1 MSYTLILIPFISA
14 FIGWFTVWMGVRLL
28 FHSGKPAGKPLF
40 SFDEIRQKITHPD
53 TVQQIMPMVEAH
65 IDHFLRE
72 KLSAE
77 MPMISMFIGEKTI
90 QQLKGIFI
98 AEIQTLFPDML
109 SQYLDKLER
118 ELDFKKILAVQLRKP
133 LRKARIIAG
142 LFGFAVGLLQAG
154 LLLLW
159 R

>member
-1 MSYTLILIPFISA
+1 MSYSLLLIPFISA

-28 FHSGKPAGKPLF
+28 FRSGKLLF

-53 TVQQIMPMVEAH
+53 NVQQIMPLVEAH
-65 IDHFLRE
+65 IDHFLRQ

-98 AEIQTLFPDML
+98 AEIQALFPDMI

-118 ELDFKKILAVQLRKP
+118 ELDFKKILATQLRKP
-133 LRKARIIAG
+133 LRKAQLMAG
-142 LFGFAVGLLQAG
+142 AFGFAVGLIQAG

>member
-1 MSYTLILIPFISA
+1 MHYTLILIPFISA

-28 FHSGKPAGKPLF
+28 FRSGKSLF
-40 SFDEIRQKITHPD
+40 SFDEIRRKITHPD
-53 TVQQIMPMVEAH
+53 NVQQIMPLVEAH

-118 ELDFKKILAVQLRKP
+118 ELDLKKILAVQLRKP
-133 LRKARIIAG
+133 LRKARIMAG
-142 LFGFAVGLLQAG
+142 VFGFAVGLVQAG
-154 LLLLW
+154 LLLFW